1 MGVNYFTDEQVKYL
15 NSNPN
20 VKKAS
25 NKAITYHDHFKEHVV
40 NEYNK
45 GRLSRDIFEEA
56 GLCSSILGM
65 TRIEQSAH
73 RFRRQAERF
82 EGFKDTRTT
91 KSGRPLSRELTK
103 DELIEKQNAEIE
115 YLKQER
121 EFLLE
126 LQRLEREV
134 IKKSKFK
141 PKKNIK

>member
-40 NEYNK
+40 DEWNN
-45 GRLSRDIFEEA
+45 GRLPRDIFEEA
-56 GLCSSILGM
+56 GLGSSILGM

-73 RFRRQAERF
+73 RFRKQALRL
-82 EGFKDTRTT
+82 EGFKDTR
-91 KSGRPLSRELTK
+91 KGNPGRPKTKHLSK
-103 DELIEKQNAEIE
+103 DELIEIQKAEIE

-126 LQRLEREV
+126 LQRLERKV
-134 IKKSKFK
+134 IRKSKLK
-141 PKKNIK
+141 PKKNTK